1 MSVSLNIISY
11 FYQLF
16 YDICLTGSCLL
27 AMCLTA
33 ATNGLEEECPAE
45 ATTDTKAAK
54 LKKKQKKQPE
64 VQSEET
70 TTEETPLKKKKK
82 KKRKLGDAA
91 EPPGKHGSSP
101 GLLLVW
107 PCDTNVMKS

>member
-1 MSVSLNIISY
+1 
-11 FYQLF
+11 
-16 YDICLTGSCLL
+16 
-27 AMCLTA
+27 MCLAA
-33 ATNGLEEECPAE
+33 ATNGLEEECPAQ
-45 ATTDTKAAK
+45 ATTDTKATK
-54 LKKKQKKQPE
+54 LKKKQKNQPE

-91 EPPGKHGSSP
+91 EPPGKRVSTR

-107 PCDTNVMKS
+107 PRDTNVMKSWFQL

>member
-1 MSVSLNIISY
+1 M
-11 FYQLF
+11 
-16 YDICLTGSCLL
+16 
-27 AMCLTA
+27 TA
-33 ATNGLEEECPAE
+33 ATNGLEDECPAE

-70 TTEETPLKKKKK
+70 TAEETPLKKKKK

-91 EPPGKHGSSP
+91 EPPGKRESTH

-107 PCDTNVMKS
+107 PRDTNVMKS